1 MTRRAIGAHAPWA
14 TPTWRRLAVVAGA
27 MLLVASHGAAL
38 GAQGGALAVNPMG
51 IPRYPQQ
58 TGEALYKGVCQGC
71 HMADARGASG
81 AGKYPALAG
90 DPRLVAVAYPISV
103 VANGQR
109 AMPAFGTGF
118 SDAQIAAVVNYVRTH
133 FGNSF
138 TDSATAADVLALR
151 RPRPPD
157 F

>member
-1 MTRRAIGAHAPWA
+1 
-14 TPTWRRLAVVAGA
+14 
-27 MLLVASHGAAL
+27 
-38 GAQGGALAVNPMG
+38 
-51 IPRYPQQ
+51 
-58 TGEALYKGVCQGC
+58 
-71 HMADARGASG
+71 MADARGASG
-81 AGKYPALAG
+81 AATYPALAG
-90 DPRLVAVAYPISV
+90 NRRLVAVAYPISV

-109 AMPAFGTGF
+109 AMPMFGSGL

-138 TDSATAADVLALR
+138 TDSATAADVLPLR